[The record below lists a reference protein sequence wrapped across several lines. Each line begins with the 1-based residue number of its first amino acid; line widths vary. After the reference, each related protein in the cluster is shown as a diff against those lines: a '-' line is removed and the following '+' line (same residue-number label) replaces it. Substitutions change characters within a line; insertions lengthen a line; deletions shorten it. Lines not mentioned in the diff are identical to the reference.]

1 MICDEALL
9 LPEARGFPKGSL
21 LDPFGRRISKSTG
34 TIRRQTEVATF
45 SCYFRRHDEVTGA
58 FSIVKGRG
66 RDNATRRPM
75 KSDRLVSICSPDLYN
90 AAYSSKLFRL
100 FFSFIYFRTSK
111 KKKKKGKRKAVGV
124 GTTTTP
130 KEKKEC
136 KSAKISESLENKGF
150 QGN

>member
-1 MICDEALL
+1 MICDEVLL

-66 RDNATRRPM
+66 RDNGTRRPM

-100 FFSFIYFRTSK
+100 FFSFIFFRTNK
-111 KKKKKGKRKAVGV
+111 KKKERKKGRPRGLALRQ
-124 GTTTTP
+124 P
-130 KEKKEC
+130 P
-136 KSAKISESLENKGF
+136 
-150 QGN
+150 